1 MSIEEELWCIFTNY
15 TLKSNPMEPATL
27 PSRQFLKLARETQ
40 LAVTAR
46 DLADAHIAISSQL
59 SVGETFRRL
68 GRKGKALT
76 YSDFVAVLFQLA
88 PKCHPSVDASFAFQ
102 KVLLENVLPL
112 AQRRSVYSV
121 ESVLAEDEIKDLLG
135 RQFARGIDGIFDWC
149 VTMAN
154 SSQHAADR
162 GGTNCFDARH
172 NARIGYTEFL
182 KFCETFKIFEGQVS
196 RVDALLSVR
205 AVGDVYLAA
214 TRKRNAYVS
223 GASPPCVQDMTRS
236 DFDEA
241 LVRIALHAYC
251 GQVFLHLSSAT
262 KLRALFLYLWRG
274 SASSVPT
281 QTAWLDALTGC
292 DDRLV
297 RGAAINPHGS
307 ANFNATFLK
316 MWKTDDFADYTKDGG
331 VISENG
337 TVMLNRII
345 DRAADLTPAQFSRFV
360 DDGAARTHTGLKE
373 VPSLSNGINL
383 DHAARAEVRTSD
395 IKRLLKDRRDIADL
409 LHYQIL
415 EGNGSG

>member
-162 GGTNCFDARH
+162 GGLTASMRATMPELAIRSSLNFAKR
-172 NARIGYTEFL
+172 
-182 KFCETFKIFEGQVS
+182 S
-196 RVDALLSVR
+196 R
-205 AVGDVYLAA
+205 Y
-214 TRKRNAYVS
+214 
-223 GASPPCVQDMTRS
+223 
-236 DFDEA
+236 
-241 LVRIALHAYC
+241 
-251 GQVFLHLSSAT
+251 
-262 KLRALFLYLWRG
+262 
-274 SASSVPT
+274 
-281 QTAWLDALTGC
+281 
-292 DDRLV
+292 
-297 RGAAINPHGS
+297 
-307 ANFNATFLK
+307 
-316 MWKTDDFADYTKDGG
+316 
-331 VISENG
+331 
-337 TVMLNRII
+337 
-345 DRAADLTPAQFSRFV
+345 
-360 DDGAARTHTGLKE
+360 
-373 VPSLSNGINL
+373 
-383 DHAARAEVRTSD
+383 
-395 IKRLLKDRRDIADL
+395 LKDRCQGWMHCSQCGRWVMC
-409 LHYQIL
+409 IL
-415 EGNGSG
+415 RQRESATLTSRVPHHHVCRI

>member
-251 GQVFLHLSSAT
+251 RRRPRCRRWRRAVTPHLRRRVET
-262 KLRALFLYLWRG
+262 RN
-274 SASSVPT
+274 
-281 QTAWLDALTGC
+281 GC
-292 DDRLV
+292 NAPHAGPSRSRQRRWQLGGRSLLNEAKV
-297 RGAAINPHGS
+297 QRNP
-307 ANFNATFLK
+307 
-316 MWKTDDFADYTKDGG
+316 DG
-331 VISENG
+331 
-337 TVMLNRII
+337 TW
-345 DRAADLTPAQFSRFV
+345 
-360 DDGAARTHTGLKE
+360 
-373 VPSLSNGINL
+373 
-383 DHAARAEVRTSD
+383 AEFTRP
-395 IKRLLKDRRDIADL
+395 
-409 LHYQIL
+409 
-415 EGNGSG
+415 